1 MTTAFDQEI
10 DGLLNK
16 RAAGRVEAN
25 AAEARRKGDVARY
38 RAGRREQNRWA
49 SIRFFDR
56 MAANHAALAES
67 FRSRAEALIN
77 DEADRGGKP
86 APG

>member
-1 MTTAFDQEI
+1 VSAVWS
-10 DGLLNK
+10 GSLVHK
-16 RAAGRVEAN
+16 RPGREQAN

-56 MAANHAALAES
+56 MAANHAALAEG